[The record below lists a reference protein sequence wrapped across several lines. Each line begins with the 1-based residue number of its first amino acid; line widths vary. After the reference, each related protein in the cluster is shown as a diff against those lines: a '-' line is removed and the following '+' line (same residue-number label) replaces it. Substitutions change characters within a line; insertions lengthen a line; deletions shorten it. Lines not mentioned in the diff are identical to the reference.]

1 MRLLHFFQERFG
13 FTRTELIVVML
24 LTASLLAG
32 TIIRHFRGNPFI
44 APMTSSAG
52 ADSQFVQSAR
62 AFHESVRPTSPRAS
76 GMKEQI
82 PGGPVDL
89 NRATEAELVRLP
101 GIGPAI
107 ARRILAY
114 RKDHGAFGS
123 IRELQ
128 KVRGIGPRTYERLRP
143 LVRVSPRSR

>member
-24 LTASLLAG
+24 LTASLLVG
-32 TIIRHFRGNPFI
+32 TIIRQFRGSASV

-52 ADSQFVQSAR
+52 ADSQFVRSAR
-62 AFHESVRPTSPRAS
+62 AFHEDVRPRSPRAS
-76 GMKEQI
+76 DAEEGRPDK
-82 PGGPVDL
+82 PVDL
-89 NRATEAELVRLP
+89 NRATEVDLVRLP

-114 RKDHGAFGS
+114 REEHGAFGS

-128 KVRGIGPRTYERLRP
+128 KVRGIGPRTFERLRP